1 MTKTE
6 KYIALR
12 KSGLSYEAIARKC
25 GVSKQAVHSAIK
37 KHKNA
42 TINIKPQSVVFP
54 GLRKWMC
61 DNHIF
66 ISDLERMTGK
76 CLRQALSSGKIS
88 GKGIAAILE
97 VTRLPYEL
105 AFGNIEKEA

>member
-37 KHKNA
+37 KHENA
-42 TINIKPQSVVFP
+42 TINIKP
-54 GLRKWMC
+54 
-61 DNHIF
+61 
-66 ISDLERMTGK
+66 
-76 CLRQALSSGKIS
+76 
-88 GKGIAAILE
+88 
-97 VTRLPYEL
+97 
-105 AFGNIEKEA
+105 

>member
-37 KHKNA
+37 RHYQHQA
-42 TINIKPQSVVFP
+42 TISRIPRFAQVDV
-54 GLRKWMC
+54 
-61 DNHIF
+61 
-66 ISDLERMTGK
+66 
-76 CLRQALSSGKIS
+76 
-88 GKGIAAILE
+88 
-97 VTRLPYEL
+97 
-105 AFGNIEKEA
+105 

>member
-12 KSGLSYEAIARKC
+12 KSGMSYDAIAKKC

-37 KHKNA
+37 KHDNT

-88 GKGIAAILE
+88 GKGIAAVLKA
-97 VTRLPYEL
+97 TGLSYEQ
-105 AFGNIEKEA
+105 AFGEVDGNG